1 MSFVRV
7 TGDLTVLGTHNLPA
21 AFGCRPPPRLWL
33 LGSSPPLVDS
43 SLFLCW
49 FLPVLTV
56 LSDAPGLLSGSL
68 PLRTLSPGSASSPL
82 TVPPAQSPSTASFV
96 YSVICLA
103 SSPGCLNRHLKLT
116 TPNNK
121 LLISARQPVSL
132 QLFPISVNGKAL
144 LTVGQPKTLELS
156 APSFTHRHVL
166 STLTLRRGLGPAAP
180 ALCHL
185 APKSVHEDLRERF
198 SRQPPRSPPCAC
210 PCSQTVF
217 SAREPQ

>member
-1 MSFVRV
+1 MTSPP
-7 TGDLTVLGTHNLPA
+7 TVLGTYNLPA
-21 AFGCRPPPRLWL
+21 AFGWQTTALSSASGLFSSTGGFL
-33 LGSSPPLVDS
+33 LIPLLV
-43 SLFLCW
+43 LAR
-49 FLPVLTV
+49 LTV

-68 PLRTLSPGSASSPL
+68 PLRTLSPGAASSPL

-103 SSPGCLNRHLKLT
+103 SSPGCLNRHLKLS

-121 LLISARQPVSL
+121 ILISAPQPVSL
-132 QLFPISVNGKAL
+132 QLFPISVNGKAV

-156 APSFTHRHVL
+156 APSFTHRRVL
-166 STLTLRRGLGPAAP
+166 STLALRRGLGPAAP

-210 PCSQTVF
+210 PCSQRVF